1 MYLEQLNEFNNFMHL
16 EALIQTTVLYT
27 ELRREG
33 ITVITCSILE
43 NSLNLVDFLGYVSCS
58 ETRGTD
64 YFSVFILDQYQWH
77 NSSNDKPNLNYIA
90 TKTIK
95 SKWTKSWTVC
105 IRRPEDN
112 LCRAAEHSQDKKV
125 IYPRKT

>member
-64 YFSVFILDQYQWH
+64 YFSVFILDQYQ
-77 NSSNDKPNLNYIA
+77 
-90 TKTIK
+90 
-95 SKWTKSWTVC
+95 
-105 IRRPEDN
+105 
-112 LCRAAEHSQDKKV
+112 
-125 IYPRKT
+125 